1 MHNRSRTPPRA
12 RRSSSPPPG
21 HWVGH
26 IKIKT
31 GVNKYYILDASG
43 SMRIAHV
50 KMALRQALNVP
61 IPLQRIYDLY
71 ANQFATCDTLSDC
84 GVQDRDTLFMV
95 EQASADCDHECACC
109 AIKWLRLVEGVY

>member
-1 MHNRSRTPPRA
+1 MQNRSRTPPRA
-12 RRSSSPPPG
+12 RRSSGPPPG

-31 GVNKYYILDASG
+31 GENKYYIMDASG
-43 SMRIAHV
+43 SMPIAFV
-50 KMALRQALNVP
+50 KMALRQELNVP
-61 IPLQRIYDLY
+61 IELQRIYDLY
-71 ANQFATCDTLSDC
+71 ANQFPTCDTLSDC

-109 AIKWLRLVEGVY
+109 ARKWVRLVE